1 MKESQLD
8 LSTISLALQ
17 RKRPVLEARARIFA
31 GIRRYFE
38 RNGFLEVS
46 TPIRIL
52 APAPEFNIDTEP
64 CGDHFLI
71 ASPELQMKRMVAAGY
86 HRIFQITRCFRQG
99 ERGERHLPEFTMLEW
114 YEVDATMETLKA
126 RCQGILQAGAEAL
139 EIYPTIPFS
148 ESVISL
154 EPPWHSLEVQD
165 AFLRFA
171 GWRPGSAPES
181 LRFDMDLVDKVEP
194 ALPLD
199 KPVFLCGYPASMASL
214 ARLDDRNPERA
225 LRLELY
231 SAGLELANGFE
242 ELTDATIQ
250 RERFEEEEALRRN
263 AGKPAYPTDEQFLTA
278 LRHGMPACAGMAM
291 GLDRVVMLLTNRK
304 NIGDVVAFS

>member
-1 MKESQLD
+1 MKELQLD
-8 LSTISLALQ
+8 PSTISLALQ
-17 RKRPVLEARARIFA
+17 RKRPVLEARAQIFA
-31 GIRRYFE
+31 GIRSYFE

-86 HRIFQITRCFRQG
+86 HRIFQITKCFRQG

-126 RCQGILQAGAEAL
+126 RCQGILRAGAEAL
-139 EIYPTIPFS
+139 EIYPTIPFG
-148 ESVISL
+148 ESAISL
-154 EPPWHSLEVQD
+154 ERPWHSLEVQD

-171 GWRPGSAPES
+171 GWRPGPAPES

-214 ARLDDRNPERA
+214 ARLDARNPERA

-231 SAGLELANGFE
+231 AAGLELANGFE
-242 ELTDATIQ
+242 ELTDESMQ
-250 RERFEEEEALRRN
+250 RERFEEEETLRRH

-304 NIGDVVAFS
+304 NIENVVAFS